1 MNEFMKCD
9 VFRGIGGC
17 AHKYYMLFQHH
28 LPPPPSTYTSD
39 APQTDTQSGDG
50 QPAGVDPQQLIDTY
64 VADPIHESNYIM
76 GLKPGPYVAEH
87 SHNIF
92 AKLGARIALL
102 GIDARTERTRHQVNY
117 PETYDLVFD
126 RLSQELRDAEAAGT
140 PFKHVILLLGIPIAY
155 PVSGLR
161 KGFICGISSVEC

>member
-1 MNEFMKCD
+1 MKCD

-39 APQTDTQSGDG
+39 APQTVTEPGDG
-50 QPAGVDPQQLIDTY
+50 QATGIDREQLVDTY
-64 VADPIHESNYIM
+64 VAEPIREPSYIV
-76 GLKPGPYVAEH
+76 GPKPGPYVAEH

-92 AKLGARIALL
+92 AKLGARIALV

-117 PETYDLVFD
+117 PETYDLIFG
-126 RLSQELRDAEAAGT
+126 RLSQELQDAQAAGT
-140 PFKHVILLLGIPIAY
+140 PFKHLILLLGIPIAY
-155 PVSGLR
+155 PVSKCL
-161 KGFICGISSVEC
+161 